1 MAFGLSAG
9 AIAGIVGAG
18 AAVYSASK
26 SGSGSQPSGTQTQTT
41 QQQLDPR
48 IQSMLFG
55 DGTDANKGL
64 LAQYQTLGQTPQNA
78 GTSAFGNAAAGFLG
92 GQGSGILGQ
101 LQTGSNNLLGSQIAA
116 PQSANGVQVPSS
128 GGASVIW
135 NKGATVNAPGQ
146 NSTDLTG
153 SYDRLINGN
162 AGANPYLTG
171 ALQSAVDQTN
181 TSYQRN
187 QDNLTNTL
195 QRSVLPGIRSNA
207 VLAGQ
212 YGGTRQG
219 IAEGNALGDYTNQL
233 TSANLALGQA
243 NSANTTGAQ
252 AQAFNQGQDRSLAAT
267 QSLGAQQ
274 YGVAGQN
281 ASQAQQAQ
289 LQNQSIAN
297 NTDQFNVNAANG
309 VNTTNAQLQQ
319 QNNQFNAGQQSG
331 TNALNSNN
339 QQAGL
344 AGLSGLLSTA
354 YGYGQNQDNYG
365 INRATQVNGLIAPYL
380 GANGGSTS
388 SAPLYSNPGA
398 NILGGATA
406 GLGLYNG
413 IQKSGLLS
421 GIGGG
426 NPYTSYNWNSGGND
440 GWTLPNGES
449 YGS

>member
-1 MAFGLSAG
+1 MSFGLSAG
-9 AIAGIVGAG
+9 AIAGIVSAG
-18 AAVYSASK
+18 AAVYSASQ
-26 SGSGSQPSGTQTQTT
+26 SGKQSGTQTQTS

-64 LAQYQTLGQTPQNA
+64 LAQYQGYLTQPQNA
-78 GTSAFGNAAAGFLG
+78 GTAAFGNAAANFLG

-101 LQTGSNNLLGSQIAA
+101 LQAGSNKLLGSNIGA
-116 PQSANGVQVPSS
+116 PQSTAATAGDPRTYNIKNAQAS
-128 GGASVIW
+128 G
-135 NKGATVNAPGQ
+135 VNAPSQ
-146 NSTDLTG
+146 NGINLAG
-153 SYDRLINGN
+153 AYDKTINGD

-181 TSYQRN
+181 TSYKRN

-219 IAEGNALGDYTNQL
+219 IAEGNAISDYTNQL
-233 TSANLALGQA
+233 TSSNLALGQA

-252 AQAFNQGQDRSLAAT
+252 AQAFNQGQDRSLAAL
-267 QSLGAQQ
+267 QGLSGQQ

-281 ASQAQQAQ
+281 SAQEQ
-289 LQNQSIAN
+289 
-297 NTDQFNVNAANG
+297 AANL
-309 VNTTNAQLQQ
+309 TNANA
-319 QNNQFNAGQQSG
+319 QNVSSAQNANAYNSMGQFNAGLQQQTGLANQSAQLQ
-331 TNALNSNN
+331 TNGLNSNN

-344 AGLSGLLSTA
+344 AGLSGLLGSV

-365 INRATQVNGLIAPYL
+365 INRANQVNGLLAPYL
-380 GANGGSTS
+380 SANGSTINS
-388 SAPLYSNPGA
+388 SPLYTNPGA

-413 IQKSGLLS
+413 IKNSGLLGS
-421 GIGGG
+421 YGGS
-426 NPYTSYNWNSGGND
+426 TSSFPNAPSSYWGND
-440 GWTLPNGES
+440 IMSPYSG
-449 YGS
+449 